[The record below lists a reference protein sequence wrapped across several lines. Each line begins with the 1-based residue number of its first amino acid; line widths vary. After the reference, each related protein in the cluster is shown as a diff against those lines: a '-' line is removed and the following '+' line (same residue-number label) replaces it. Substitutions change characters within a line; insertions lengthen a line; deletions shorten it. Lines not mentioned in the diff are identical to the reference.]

1 MRKMNTLYKI
11 SYSALF
17 IALGIILSRFLSIS
31 HLFGLPFLKISFA
44 PSVVMFSSFYLGP
57 IYGLVV
63 GTAVDVLGA
72 VLYPIGGAFNPLY
85 TIAASLTGLIP
96 YLAYKFINFT
106 KLENKFPIFL
116 TIILVALNIF
126 VISFMATH
134 DVIYS
139 ESGKKAYEL
148 YPWIKWGLSSTFVIL
163 SIVFVVGTI
172 YIKNRFKNRKFN
184 KYYNSYIIASSVY
197 VTYFLFKIP
206 VGSAVQTFLLGYD
219 FMIILTVR
227 MLTGFLTS
235 FVHIVIILMAL
246 DVSLRFNAEG
256 ALLNKNNLTNRIF
269 HHKTTQN
276 DDQLIL
282 ETENV
287 KEIQH
292 E

>member
-1 MRKMNTLYKI
+1 MKKMDILYKI

-31 HLFGLPFLKISFA
+31 NMFGLPFLKISFA

-57 IYGLVV
+57 VFGFVV

-72 VLYPIGGAFNPLY
+72 LIYPMGPFNPLY

-96 YLAYKFINFT
+96 YLAYKTINFT
-106 KLENKFPIFL
+106 KLENKFPIIL
-116 TIILVALNIF
+116 TVILCALNIF
-126 VISFMATH
+126 VITFMATN

-148 YPWIKWGLSSTFVIL
+148 YPWIKWSLSSTFVVL
-163 SIVFVVGTI
+163 SVVFLLGTI
-172 YIKNRFKNRKFN
+172 YIRKRFKDRKFN

-206 VGSAVQTFLLGYD
+206 VGSLVQSLLLNYD

-235 FVHIVIILMAL
+235 FAHIVIILMAL
-246 DVSLRFNAEG
+246 DLSLRFNVEG
-256 ALLNKNNLTNRIF
+256 ALMTKNTLTNRIL
-269 HHKTTQN
+269 HHKTLQN
-276 DDQLIL
+276 SPQIAIEDTKI
-282 ETENV
+282 

>member
-1 MRKMNTLYKI
+1 MKKMNTLYKI

-57 IYGLVV
+57 IYGLIV

-72 VLYPIGGAFNPLY
+72 VLYPLGGEFNPLY

-96 YLAYKFINFT
+96 YLAYKVIRFT
-106 KLENKFPIFL
+106 KLENKFPIIL
-116 TIILVALNIF
+116 TIILLALNIF
-126 VISFMATH
+126 VITFMATN

-148 YPWIKWGLSSTFVIL
+148 YPWIKWGLSSTFLAL
-163 SIVFVVGTI
+163 SIIFIVGTI

-206 VGSAVQTFLLGYD
+206 VGSAIQTLILGYD

-235 FVHIVIILMAL
+235 FAHIVIILMAL
-246 DVSLRFNAEG
+246 DLSLRFNAEG
-256 ALLNKNNLTNRIF
+256 ALLNKNNLMNRILK
-269 HHKTTQN
+269 HKTMQN
-276 DDQLIL
+276 TDKLAF
-282 ETENV
+282 EGEKV
-287 KEIQH
+287 KEVQH

>member
-1 MRKMNTLYKI
+1 MKKMDILYKI

-31 HLFGLPFLKISFA
+31 NMFGLPFLKISFA

-57 IYGLVV
+57 IFGFVV

-72 VLYPIGGAFNPLY
+72 LIYPIGPFNPLY

-96 YLAYKFINFT
+96 YLAYKTINFT
-106 KLENKFPIFL
+106 KLENKFPFIL
-116 TIILVALNIF
+116 TFILCALNIF
-126 VISFMATH
+126 VITFMATN

-139 ESGKKAYEL
+139 ESGKKVYEL
-148 YPWIKWGLSSTFVIL
+148 YPWIKWSLTSTFVVL
-163 SIVFVVGTI
+163 STVFLIATI
-172 YIKNRFKNRKFN
+172 YIRKRFEERKFN

-206 VGSAVQTFLLGYD
+206 VGSLVQSLLLNYD

-246 DVSLRFNAEG
+246 DLSLRFNVEG
-256 ALLNKNNLTNRIF
+256 ALLNKNTLTKRILQR
-269 HHKTTQN
+269 KTLQNSTQIAFE
-276 DDQLIL
+276 DPKI
-282 ETENV
+282 
-287 KEIQH
+287 KEMQH

>member
-1 MRKMNTLYKI
+1 MKKMDILYKI

-31 HLFGLPFLKISFA
+31 NMFGLPFLKISFA

-57 IYGLVV
+57 IFGFVV

-72 VLYPIGGAFNPLY
+72 LIYPIGPFNPLY

-96 YLAYKFINFT
+96 YLAYKIINFT
-106 KLENKFPIFL
+106 KLENKFPFIL
-116 TIILVALNIF
+116 TFILCALNIF
-126 VISFMATH
+126 VITFMATN

-139 ESGKKAYEL
+139 ESGKKVYEL
-148 YPWIKWGLSSTFVIL
+148 YPWIKWSLTSTFVVL
-163 SIVFVVGTI
+163 STVFLIATI
-172 YIKNRFKNRKFN
+172 YIRKRFKERKFN

-206 VGSAVQTFLLGYD
+206 VGSLVQSLLLNYD

-246 DVSLRFNAEG
+246 DLSLRFNVEG
-256 ALLNKNNLTNRIF
+256 ALLNKNTLTKRIF
-269 HHKTTQN
+269 QRKTLQNSTQ
-276 DDQLIL
+276 IAF
-282 ETENV
+282 EEPKI
-287 KEIQH
+287 KEMQH